1 MRKVFADANV
11 LIAGTSSSSGASSA
25 ILRLG
30 EIGIFQL
37 VVSRQVLDETERNLR
52 KKLPHALPNFAVQMA
67 RLRLEVVPDPTL
79 EEISVWERIIAA
91 SDAPILCAAV
101 KASVSRFVTLNTRHF
116 TPAVAAQ
123 SGLVIQTPAQ
133 LMTELRDL
141 VTKGLT
147 TY

>member
-1 MRKVFADANV
+1 M
-11 LIAGTSSSSGASSA
+11 
-25 ILRLG
+25 RLG

-79 EEISVWERIIAA
+79 EETSVWERIIAV

-123 SGLVIQTPAQ
+123 SGLVIQITSSI
-133 LMTELRDL
+133 DD
-141 VTKGLT
+141 
-147 TY
+147 

>member
-37 VVSRQVLDETERNLR
+37 VASRQVLDETERNLR
-52 KKLPHALPNFAVQMA
+52 KKLPRALPNFAVQMA
-67 RLRLEVVPDPTL
+67 RLRLEVLPDPTL
-79 EEISVWERIIAA
+79 EETSAWEGIIAA

-141 VTKGLT
+141 VTKGLRM
-147 TY
+147 Y

>member
-11 LIAGTSSSSGASSA
+11 LIAGTSSSSGASST

-67 RLRLEVVPDPTL
+67 RLRLEVAPDPTL
-79 EEISVWERIIAA
+79 EEISVWERIIVA

-101 KASVSRFVTLNTRHF
+101 KASVSRFITLNTRHF

-123 SGLVIQTPAQ
+123 SGLTIQTPAQ

-141 VTKGLT
+141 VMKGFT
-147 TY
+147 TD